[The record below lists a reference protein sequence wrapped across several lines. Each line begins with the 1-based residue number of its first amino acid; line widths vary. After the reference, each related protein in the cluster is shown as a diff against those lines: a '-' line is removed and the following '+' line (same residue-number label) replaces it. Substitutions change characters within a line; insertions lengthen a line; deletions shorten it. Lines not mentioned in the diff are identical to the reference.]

1 MKKTRTAG
9 FLALTV
15 ATILATLFALA
26 QPASAAVRD
35 WVPAVSYGPNW
46 HCTQN
51 VQPHYVIDTCLIN
64 SHNGDEPVYR
74 AVMVVHNILTV
85 RTDLRATKIN
95 TWSLPSPAK
104 QIRDDGCVD
113 AFLVGM
119 KYAGCFGTPVTRSQL
134 CSIRP
139 GARSVTANGAIN
151 LPFETQERIT
161 VVSPPVAVVC

>member
-1 MKKTRTAG
+1 MKKTRTAD

-15 ATILATLFALA
+15 ATILATLFAFA

-64 SHNGDEPVYR
+64 SHNGHEPVYR
-74 AVMVVHNILTV
+74 AVMV
-85 RTDLRATKIN
+85 
-95 TWSLPSPAK
+95 
-104 QIRDDGCVD
+104 
-113 AFLVGM
+113 
-119 KYAGCFGTPVTRSQL
+119 
-134 CSIRP
+134 
-139 GARSVTANGAIN
+139 GAIN